1 MGPRYCFTNSVG
13 PVFVKPEGSQFGGV
27 LFCQLRGVLRNFICF
42 VRNCRDPNTYVD
54 ESKRKS
60 E

>member
-27 LFCQLRGVLRNFICF
+27 LFLSIKRGPKKFSLFRTQL
-42 VRNCRDPNTYVD
+42 
-54 ESKRKS
+54 
-60 E
+60 